1 VTKIYYVVTLQTFIS
16 QLVSYLHVYLT
27 VWRPCDGGLIEN
39 TQQCVVDNHT
49 QLFNVPMWWCF
60 ESWQQLG
67 KCSGLHGQSSATWDH
82 VVNDAVQVLHL
93 QDENI
98 KL

>member
-1 VTKIYYVVTLQTFIS
+1 
-16 QLVSYLHVYLT
+16 
-27 VWRPCDGGLIEN
+27 
-39 TQQCVVDNHT
+39 VDNHT
-49 QLFNVPMWWCF
+49 QLCNVAMWWCF

-67 KCSGLHGQSSATWDH
+67 KCSGLQGQSSATWDH

-98 KL
+98 ML